1 MKLKSSILSGLFVL
15 SSIPG
20 TISSSIP
27 ESNNLSFE
35 SSSILYDLK
44 SDPNFKMDDFKLN
57 ESVSDE
63 KSIQAIALTRENTSL
78 YFYCFN
84 ENGKSLGENLKSM
97 QLSISTSSDY
107 SDTHYYSA
115 LVLDKTDD
123 NLFYKFKIS
132 GVEEST
138 SYHIAD
144 IEFDYGKG
152 YASGRHNTI
161 AKSYFFDNTSSKTP
175 SRVKD
180 LEVVNINI
188 NPGNYRFPT
197 INGNGYY
204 TDMFYITFKL
214 NNNYGDLIGIK
225 LKWIENITDYY
236 SKVDIAYPQ
245 NSYTLDKS
253 HISEIIE
260 MSYTNKDL
268 MNIESINSIGSS
280 FHKFILNINP
290 YYWFTDQSTDYSNIP
305 VIEKIKYDNQNNS
318 KFENYYFN
326 EQTINS
332 LNSQYYETIGGS
344 KSQYVI
350 RFCIADFF
358 WQDKTVGNPMIIN
371 HKKTEI
377 KDCDVLTLT
386 FCKDGK
392 VYTLMASSKPVDHDP
407 GNEMPKTDFENTW
420 DKIVSFLRDIFNE
433 LKAAIGDAA
442 VIVFILGLVLIAL
455 LIYWLLNF
463 LFIPK
468 DKDR

>member
-20 TISSSIP
+20 AISSSIP

-268 MNIESINSIGSS
+268 MNIDSINSIGSS

-442 VIVFILGLVLIAL
+442 VIVFILGLVLIPL
-455 LIYWLLNF
+455 LICWLLKF

>member
-20 TISSSIP
+20 AISSSIP

-44 SDPNFKMDDFKLN
+44 SDPNFNMDSFKLN
-57 ESVSDE
+57 ESVSDS

-84 ENGKSLGENLKSM
+84 ENGKSLGENLISM

-123 NLFYKFKIS
+123 NLFYKFKIT
-132 GVEEST
+132 GVKTST

-180 LEVVNINI
+180 LEVVNIKI

-204 TDMFYITFKL
+204 TDLFYITFQL
-214 NNNYGDLIGIK
+214 SNDYGDLIGIK
-225 LKWIENITDYY
+225 LKWIEDVTDYY
-236 SKVDIAYPQ
+236 SKTDLAHPQ
-245 NSYTLDKS
+245 NSYTLDHS
-253 HISEIIE
+253 HTSDLIE

-280 FHKFILNINP
+280 FHKFILNTNP
-290 YYWFTDQSTDYSNIP
+290 YYWFTDQNTDYSNIR
-305 VIEKIKYDNQNNS
+305 VIEKIKYDNKNLS

-350 RFCIADFF
+350 RFCISDFF
-358 WQDKTVGNPMIIN
+358 WDSYQKGGLITV

-386 FCKDGK
+386 FCKDGE
-392 VYTLMASSKPVDHDP
+392 VYTLMASSKPVDYDP
-407 GNEMPKTDFENTW
+407 GNETPVN
-420 DKIVSFLRDIFNE
+420 SFINWLEDIFNQ

-442 VIVFILGLVLIAL
+442 VIVFILGLVLIPL
-455 LIYWLLNF
+455 LICWLLKF

>member
-15 SSIPG
+15 SSIPA
-20 TISSSIP
+20 ISSIP

-44 SDPNFKMDDFKLN
+44 SDPNFNMDSFKLN

-63 KSIQAIALTRENTSL
+63 RSIQAIALTRENTSL

-115 LVLDKTDD
+115 LVLDKTED
-123 NLFYKFKIS
+123 NLFYKFKIT
-132 GVEEST
+132 GVKAST

-144 IEFDYGKG
+144 VEFDYGKG
-152 YASGRHNTI
+152 YASGRHSTI
-161 AKSYFFDNTSSKTP
+161 AKSYFFDSTESKTP
-175 SRVKD
+175 SQVKD

-204 TDMFYITFKL
+204 TDLFYITFQL

-225 LKWIENITDYY
+225 LKWIEKITDYY
-236 SKVDIAYPQ
+236 SKADLAHPQ
-245 NSYTLDKS
+245 NSYTLDHS
-253 HISEIIE
+253 HTSDLIE

-280 FHKFILNINP
+280 FHKFILNTNP

-305 VIEKIKYDNQNNS
+305 VIEKIKYDNKNLS

-332 LNSQYYETIGGS
+332 LNSQYFDTIGGS

-358 WQDKTVGNPMIIN
+358 WQDKSVGNPMIIN

-392 VYTLMASSKPVDHDP
+392 VYTLMASSKPVDYNP
-407 GNEMPKTDFENTW
+407 GNEMPVN
-420 DKIVSFLRDIFNE
+420 SFINWLEDIFNQ
-433 LKAAIGDAA
+433 LKAVIGDAA
-442 VIVFILGLVLIAL
+442 IFVFVGGIAL
-455 LIYWLLNF
+455 IVLLICWLLRF

-468 DKDR
+468 DKEQTTKDR